1 MLATFN
7 HSSTLLWIVA
17 KVISAQ
23 SEKFLYFSILSSFLI
38 GNFQQWCH
46 QPSTPIGTNL
56 FHPSFSFA
64 FRHSYILIWHDTEN
78 ESWCCHH
85 NNVRKKA
92 NRKVERDRVKKNHVL
107 TISKIRKLFA
117 SYSFLL
123 PRMFPLPLFSFSIL
137 NPFFP
142 SPLSAYTYEEKKS
155 IELEGKSFCSLVSYV
170 LSSFRN
176 TLSIV

>member
-1 MLATFN
+1 M
-7 HSSTLLWIVA
+7 A
-17 KVISAQ
+17 KVIWAQ
-23 SEKFLYFSILSSFLI
+23 SENFLYFFSNLSSFLI

-137 NPFFP
+137 NPFFSVP
-142 SPLSAYTYEEKKS
+142 IVCLHVWRKEKYWIGGKILLLSCVV
-155 IELEGKSFCSLVSYV
+155 CSLFLSQHIINSLVAVSD
-170 LSSFRN
+170 
-176 TLSIV
+176 IC